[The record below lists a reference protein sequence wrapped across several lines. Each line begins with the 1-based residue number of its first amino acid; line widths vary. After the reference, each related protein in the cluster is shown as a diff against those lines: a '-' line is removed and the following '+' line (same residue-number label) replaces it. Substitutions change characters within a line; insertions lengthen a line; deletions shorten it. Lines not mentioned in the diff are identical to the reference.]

1 MKKLFTLL
9 LAVVAGVTF
18 TNAEIFNGTC
28 GAEGDGSNLQWS
40 LDTEQHT
47 LVITGSGKMAD
58 YDAWNSPSPW
68 SEKSWSITSLSLPEG
83 LTTIGNGA
91 FIWCN
96 NLTSVVIPNSVTQ
109 IGEAAFR
116 DCRALKS
123 VKMCEN
129 VKEIGESA
137 FNNCQKLASITL
149 PEGLTIINN
158 SVFMCCF
165 ELSTITIPNSVKKIN
180 AYAFSE
186 CNKMSSVILS
196 NAVDTIGEAAFEYC
210 LSLSSIT
217 IPESVTYIGE
227 KAFYDCSS
235 LRSIKIPDSISFV
248 GRNAF
253 SYVLNVE
260 YNGSLYGAPWDAR
273 CLNAYIDGDFAYSDD
288 TKSNLLSCY
297 INVSGDLIIPETVTE
312 MQRDAFSYC
321 KMRSVTIPNSLN
333 YISDYAFSQCK
344 NLEEIHFG
352 KNITSIGK
360 WAFYWCSALTTL
372 DLPESIVTLGN
383 SCFLGCTALTFV
395 YVPASV
401 TSMESSFVACNALTE
416 IKVDPMNTVYS
427 DIDGVMF
434 NKNQNKLLMYPAG
447 KQQTE
452 YVVPAGVDTI
462 AREAFYSC
470 QNLTSVS
477 LPSSLKYIDNY
488 AFAYSRAINSFRCE
502 AVEPPAVY
510 NKGSYTFFL
519 INKAESILYVPEESI
534 DAYKVAVEWK
544 DFGQILPLSAQSLDE
559 IKDGDIYKSKFLLN
573 GQLFI
578 RRGDKAYTITG
589 QEVR

>member
-9 LAVVAGVTF
+9 LSLMACIIFA
-18 TNAEIFNGTC
+18 NAEIFNGTC

-40 LDTEQHT
+40 LDTEKHT

-58 YDAWNSPSPW
+58 YDAWNSSSPW
-68 SEKSWSITSLSLPEG
+68 SENSWSITSLSLPEG
-83 LTTIGNGA
+83 LTSIGDGA
-91 FIWCN
+91 FYWCS

-109 IGEAAFR
+109 IGEGAFK
-116 DCRALKS
+116 DCRQLEFVTMS
-123 VKMCEN
+123 EN

-137 FNNCQKLASITL
+137 FKNCQELASIIL
-149 PEGLTIINN
+149 PEGLTTINYA
-158 SVFMCCF
+158 VFENCN
-165 ELSTITIPNSVKKIN
+165 ELSTITIPNSVKKIDTN
-180 AYAFSE
+180 AFSW
-186 CNKMSSVILS
+186 CNKMTSVILS
-196 NAVDTIGEAAFEYC
+196 NAVDTIGYSAFKYC
-210 LSLSSIT
+210 MSLSAIT

-227 KAFYDCSS
+227 EAFSDCYS
-235 LRSIKIPDSISFV
+235 LHSVKIPDSISSV
-248 GRNAF
+248 GKDAF
-253 SYVLNVE
+253 SSVLNVE
-260 YNGSLYGAPWDAR
+260 YNGPLYGAPWGAR
-273 CLNAYIDGDFAYSDD
+273 CLNAYVDGDLAYSDD

-297 INVSGDLIIPETVTE
+297 IYVSGDLIIPETVTE
-312 MQRDAFSYC
+312 MQREAFLYC
-321 KMRSVTIPNSLN
+321 KMRSVTIPNSLT

-372 DLPESIVTLGN
+372 DLPESIVTLGK
-383 SCFLGCTALTFV
+383 SCFLGCTALTSV

-401 TSMESSFVACNALTE
+401 TSMESNFVACNALTE

-427 DIDGVMF
+427 DIDGVVF

-477 LPSSLKYIDNY
+477 LPGSLKYIDNY
-488 AFAYSRAINSFRCE
+488 AFAYSRGINSFRCE

-510 NKGSYTFFL
+510 NIEGSYTFFL
-519 INKAESILYVPEESI
+519 INKAESILYVSEESI

-544 DFGQILPLSAQSLDE
+544 DFGQILPLGAQSLDE
-559 IKDGDIYKSKFLLN
+559 IKDGDVYKSKFLHN
-573 GQLFI
+573 GQLYI
-578 RRGDKAYTITG
+578 LRGDKVYTITG
-589 QEVR
+589 QTL